1 MRTSENSS
9 SPTLVNRGM
18 KEGRGVIGPGPRLF
32 LRQYWVP
39 ALSFLALL
47 LLSASSQEVV
57 RDPPYRTRDPAYGI
71 PYRIRHSAYRSRRG
85 SFFKHLY
92 HLNVWFVADP
102 RATHRLPQV
111 LRAEKLACVL
121 LCIELLHH
129 QHVGVLALDSKESVA
144 LPAPGTLVLGRL
156 VVDLLPLGV
165 VFDPMSHV
173 YPGHRPSS
181 FP

>member
-1 MRTSENSS
+1 MRAR
-9 SPTLVNRGM
+9 RG
-18 KEGRGVIGPGPRLF
+18 RAGVLA
-32 LRQYWVP
+32 VP
-39 ALSFLALL
+39 ALPLLVSVVGARSFLALL
-47 LLSASSQEVV
+47 LFSASQEVV
-57 RDPPYRTRDPAYGI
+57 RGPPYRVRGPAYRTRDPAYRI

-92 HLNVWFVADP
+92 HLHVWFVADP

-111 LRAEKLACVL
+111 VRAEKLACVL

-129 QHVGVLALDSKESVA
+129 QHVGVVALDGKESVA
-144 LPAPGTLVLGRL
+144 LPAPGTLELGRR
-156 VVDLLPLGV
+156 VEPLLPLGV
-165 VFDPMSHV
+165 VFDPMSHM